1 MLTFPLASGMRGGKI
16 FQKGASSA
24 DETAKNS
31 FPGLRQPTKR
41 QKTVFRAFVNRRNDK
56 KQFSGPSSADETTKN
71 SFPGLRRSTKR
82 QKTLFWTFVNR
93 RNGKKQFSGPS
104 SIDETGRKDKN

>member
-16 FQKGASSA
+16 FQKGASST

-31 FPGLRQPTKR
+31 FLGLRQPTKR
-41 QKTVFRAFVNRRNDK
+41 QKTLFWAFVNRRNDK
-56 KQFSGPSSADETTKN
+56 KQFSGPSSIDETAKN
-71 SFPGLRRSTKR
+71 SFLDLRQPTKR
-82 QKTLFWTFVNR
+82 QKTVFRAFVNR